1 MPLSVDLTSL
11 AQRNISPTITGDKEI
26 AGAAALRLHHLR
38 WHVPFATCVRRRSAG
53 ADGLDECPRHRHQC
67 QGLAEPALTF
77 IPPPGD
83 TLSPRALQLSLLAR
97 IKLPQNWLIS
107 HNC

>member
-1 MPLSVDLTSL
+1 MPISVGLTRL

-67 QGLAEPALTF
+67 QGQARPALT
-77 IPPPGD
+77 
-83 TLSPRALQLSLLAR
+83 LLIISASR
-97 IKLPQNWLIS
+97 IAIYLKKIHTTSRLKVYKVS
-107 HNC
+107 